1 MEYPD
6 ATDNAFPRPAYTSG
20 PEPAVPRPL
29 RIIKRVE
36 RNRHLKGRN
45 TSNSS
50 GYSINTEASRG
61 SSVLDFPDR
70 DPPLVVPKNRRAPR
84 ARLAPFRADCGSPPE
99 EDEIPS
105 PEADTQTTPTRR
117 DYPQRA
123 IPGYRTPRPL
133 STKPSRLVLDEDEKL
148 IGPDISHFGRWALP
162 SPMASRRTSSSGF
175 DFSQREI
182 AGHTRDVCLIAP
194 KIAVTPEYTAL
205 DGGITRL

>member
-6 ATDNAFPRPAYTSG
+6 TTGNAFPRPTYTSG
-20 PEPAVPRPL
+20 PELAVPRPL

-36 RNRHLKGRN
+36 RNRHLKDRN

-50 GYSINTEASRG
+50 GYSVNTDASRG

-70 DPPLVVPKNRRAPR
+70 DPPLVIPKNRRA
-84 ARLAPFRADCGSPPE
+84 ARPALAPFGTDCDSPPE
-99 EDEIPS
+99 EDEISS

-117 DYPQRA
+117 NYPQRA

-133 STKPSRLVLDEDEKL
+133 SSKPSRLVLDEDAKL
-148 IGPDISHFGRWALP
+148 LGPDIPHFGRWELP
-162 SPMASRRTSSSGF
+162 SSMASSRTSSSNF
-175 DFSQREI
+175 DFPPRDT
-182 AGHTRDVCLIAP
+182 AGHTADICLVAP
-194 KIAVTPEYTAL
+194 KITVTPEYTAL